1 MPRKPQRTKKTV
13 ATLTHPDASRKNIPT
28 AEFQSVMRK
37 DEQNPVRVAY
47 ERRNRDLDPQ
57 LVWRG
62 KDEQDWSD
70 LVVQAPPLYIQ
81 EKVHPKV
88 LIDELMR
95 SGEWRVESGE
105 RGIGELSTQLDL
117 FADFNGLPDEA
128 RSADFYQHDANWTNR
143 MILGDGLQV
152 MASLAEREGLRGKV
166 QCIYL
171 DPPYGIKFNSNF
183 QWSTTSRDV
192 RDGKAGHITREPEQV
207 KAFRDTWRDGIHSY
221 LTYLRDRLTVAR
233 DLLTESGSV
242 FVQIGD
248 ENVHRVR
255 ALAEEVFGED
265 NFISLIVVWKT
276 SSQTSAVL
284 STTCD
289 YIVWFAKN
297 REHLK
302 YRQIFT
308 GKDFGDTNSSAGE
321 YKNFWVGFG
330 EYLTDK
336 QATEA
341 EKQELKRFRPSPTTS
356 QSGSETTRFPFSF
369 HGAVFRPG
377 PGGWKSNNVGFHRL
391 AKADRII
398 AREKSVSYVRFLAD
412 FPVVPISEL
421 WTDVRWGFDASLK
434 RYVVETNPRVVQRC
448 ILMSTDPGDLVLDP
462 TCGAGTTA
470 YVAEQWGRR
479 WITVDTSRVALALA
493 RARIMGARYPY
504 YLLADSREG
513 RKKSGEWTVDSGE
526 QEKLSTHHS
535 SLATLLPTHSIRQG
549 FVYERVP
556 HITLKSIA
564 NNAEIDV
571 IWEKFQETLEP
582 LREQLNCTLGQEKTP
597 WEEWEI
603 PREADGGW
611 SEEAKQLHAE
621 WWEQR
626 IARQKEIDASIA
638 AKADY
643 EYLYDK
649 PYEDKKKVRVAG
661 PFTVESL
668 SPHRVLSVDE
678 DDELIDG
685 VAEPEAGY
693 GGEHDFAGMILENLK
708 TAGVQQAHKEDKI
721 TFTAITPWPGEL
733 ICAEGRIS
741 GEWQVK
747 SGEQGDGKLSTRH
760 SPLTTENRVAIFIGP
775 EFGTVSRPD
784 LVQAAREAGDADFDA
799 LITCAFNYD
808 ARSSEFDKLG
818 RIPVLKARMN
828 ADLHMADDLKN
839 TGKGNLFVIFGEPDI
854 TVASEEW
861 LVDSGGNRIAP
872 YDIFTLVSGV
882 DRLAEINGLDGE
894 DLRAYAELS
903 RRGEIWDYLT
913 NAAGGVLDTGK
924 YRGRAGKAYDGGVSS
939 VAWRCAGLAGGTGN
953 LPDLVRKA
961 GVDAKRDLRELV
973 ERLRRDQQNAQ
984 RADGLTLHSPLTTV
998 HYSQVAVHGV
1008 DVFHPNTGEIRSDS
1022 ADGIACW
1029 FIDTDY
1035 NEESFFVRHAYF
1047 LGANDPYKALKTTLK
1062 AEINADAWATLN
1074 SDTSRPFDK
1083 PQSGRIAVKVI
1094 NHLGDEVM
1102 KVFRV

>member
-1 MPRKPQRTKKTV
+1 MAKQKTPKTV
-13 ATLTHPDASRKNIPT
+13 ATLTHQDASRKNIPT

-62 KDEQDWSD
+62 KDEQGWSD

-88 LIDELMR
+88 LIDDLLRQTKTDDKATEA
-95 SGEWRVESGE
+95 
-105 RGIGELSTQLDL
+105 QFDL

-143 MILGDGLQV
+143 MILGDSLQV

-171 DPPYGIKFNSNF
+171 DPPYGIRFNSNF

-192 RDGKAGHITREPEQV
+192 KDGKADHITREPEQV

-255 ALAEEVFGED
+255 TLMDEVFGEG
-265 NFISLIVVWKT
+265 NFVSLI
-276 SSQTSAVL
+276 SIQT
-284 STTCD
+284 TTGFQAEYLGNMSD
-289 YIVWFAKN
+289 FIVWYVKDKSSGKSRPPYYRKGFKVGEGNARWLMLEDFTYRGVSALEKRKQSDIPESAKPYAPDN
-297 REHLK
+297 IISQGRAKEPQPFLFRGKRYDPWDKNAHWKANYPSGMERLARAARIHVAENSIR
-302 YRQIFT
+302 YVRYHTDFEAAVHGNIWTDTGTGNFT
-308 GKDFGDTNSSAGE
+308 DEKTYVVQTNSKVIE
-321 YKNFWVGFG
+321 
-330 EYLTDK
+330 
-336 QATEA
+336 
-341 EKQELKRFRPSPTTS
+341 
-356 QSGSETTRFPFSF
+356 
-369 HGAVFRPG
+369 
-377 PGGWKSNNVGFHRL
+377 
-391 AKADRII
+391 
-398 AREKSVSYVRFLAD
+398 
-412 FPVVPISEL
+412 
-421 WTDVRWGFDASLK
+421 
-434 RYVVETNPRVVQRC
+434 RC

-513 RKKSGEWTVDSGE
+513 RKKSGEWTVASGE
-526 QEKLSTHHS
+526 QEKLTTHHS
-535 SLATLLPTHSIRQG
+535 SLATNSIRQG

-582 LREQLNCTLGQEKTP
+582 LREQLNCALGQAKQP

-603 PREADGGW
+603 PREADEGW
-611 SEEAKQLHAE
+611 SEEAKQLHAG

-668 SPHRVLSVDE
+668 SPHRVLAVDE

-733 ICAEGRIS
+733 ICAEGRYL
-741 GEWQVK
+741 E
-747 SGEQGDGKLSTRH
+747 GDQEAG
-760 SPLTTENRVAIFIGP
+760 TEKRAAIFIGP

-854 TVASEEW
+854 
-861 LVDSGGNRIAP
+861 
-872 YDIFTLVSGV
+872 DIL
-882 DRLAEINGLDGE
+882 DAENGQVRVKIN
-894 DLRAYAELS
+894 
-903 RRGEIWDYLT
+903 
-913 NAAGGVLDTGK
+913 
-924 YRGRAGKAYDGGVSS
+924 
-939 VAWRCAGLAGGTGN
+939 
-953 LPDLVRKA
+953 
-961 GVDAKRDLRELV
+961 
-973 ERLRRDQQNAQ
+973 
-984 RADGLTLHSPLTTV
+984 
-998 HYSQVAVHGV
+998 GV
-1008 DVFHPNTGEIRSDS
+1008 DVFHPNTGEIRSDN

-1047 LGANDPYKALKTTLK
+1047 LGANDPYKALRTTLK

-1083 PQSGRIAVKVI
+1083 PTSGRIAVKVI